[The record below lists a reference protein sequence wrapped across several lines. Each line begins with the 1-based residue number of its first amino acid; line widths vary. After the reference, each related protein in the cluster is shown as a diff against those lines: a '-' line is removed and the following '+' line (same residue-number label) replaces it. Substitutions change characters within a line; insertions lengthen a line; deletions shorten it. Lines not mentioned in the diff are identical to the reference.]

1 MTRLP
6 RLLALLLAG
15 LVAAL
20 AVTATAVADGDPAS
34 DYLITQPVF
43 LPFEPTKVSDA
54 AETELR
60 QLLAASKAKGF
71 EVRVAL
77 IATRNDLGAVPVL
90 FAKPQRYADF
100 LGQEIVYFW
109 KGPMLVVMPNGYGLF
124 QNGKPLTAEKAELAK
139 LAPPGSADGDVLAV
153 SAENAVRLLA
163 RQRGSRSRRR
173 RRPSSSSS
181 NNRDRVLLAGG
192 VILLCALAFG
202 ARLLLGRRRGA
213 DAA

>member
-1 MTRLP
+1 LP
-6 RLLALLLAG
+6 RLLALLISG

-20 AVTATAVADGDPAS
+20 VVASTAVADGDPAS

-43 LPFEPTKVSDA
+43 LPFEPTKVSNV

-90 FAKPQRYADF
+90 FGKPQRYADF

-109 KGPMLVVMPNGYGLF
+109 KGPTLVAMPNGYGLF

-139 LAPPGSADGDVLAV
+139 LAPPGSADGDALAV

-163 RQRGSRSRRR
+163 RQRGITLETQAASD
-173 RRPSSSSS
+173 SSSSS
-181 NNRDRVLLAGG
+181 NRDRVLLAGG
-192 VILLCALAFG
+192 VILLCAAAFG
-202 ARLLLGRRRGA
+202 ARLLLSRRRGA